1 MHGYKWPINSPRTR
15 ICTGMIQS
23 LSVVIVIIHVLK
35 RNRCPIHSLR
45 AHESLARVCVY
56 TMQSHMEL
64 KVQVLPRASGA
75 VFLTA
80 SVDGHTVTQMLRQ
93 KPAAAAAADGGG
105 QLPERN
111 TVVLYPVDLS
121 TH

>member
-1 MHGYKWPINSPRTR
+1 MSDSFITCTR
-15 ICTGMIQS
+15 I
-23 LSVVIVIIHVLK
+23 
-35 RNRCPIHSLR
+35 
-45 AHESLARVCVY
+45 VCVCVC

-64 KVQVLPRASGA
+64 KVHVLPRASGA

-93 KPAAAAAADGGG
+93 KPEAAAADGGGGG

-111 TVVLYPVDLS
+111 TVVHYPVDLS